1 MLNYY
6 DEIKEAV
13 IEVLEEEEEVKN
25 ILQSENSKD
34 TIVANLVDYLFDW
47 DSITGNASC
56 SYYCSSYKSRKH
68 CYYYFR
74 DVFEALEAYGYTR
87 DLELFKIFVSL
98 VEEGYVD
105 VDTMKIKDDI
115 FYEEEKKYLLDI
127 VNNAEEI
134 KELDFEKL
142 DVITRCYMLSSVL
155 NDVVNNYL
163 D

>member
-13 IEVLEEEEEVKN
+13 IEALEEDEVKN

-56 SYYCSSYKSRKH
+56 SYYCSSYKARKH
-68 CYYYFR
+68 CYSFFR
-74 DVFEALEAYGYTR
+74 DVFEALEMYGY
-87 DLELFKIFVSL
+87 DEELENFKTFVNL
-98 VEEGYVD
+98 VEAGYLNIED
-105 VDTMKIKDDI
+105 MTINYDI
-115 FYEEEKKYLLDI
+115 LEDEDEDESCYVFYTL
-127 VNNAEEI
+127 EEI
-134 KELDFEKL
+134 ENLNFETL

-155 NDVVNNYL
+155 SDVVNNYL